1 MVSIRSGRPFDS
13 MEVIFLRFSI
23 ILCVTRFYLFFSLC
37 TDKLI
42 ELKPDAV
49 EVISESLIT
58 VKPKASAKSSMS
70 HVMLDLKAQL
80 PKVVIKV
87 RGIISSVYRDTHFS
101 FLGFADC

>member
-1 MVSIRSGRPFDS
+1 
-13 MEVIFLRFSI
+13 MEVIFLRFFSI

-37 TDKLI
+37 TGKLK
-42 ELKPDAV
+42 LKPDAV

-58 VKPKASAKSSMS
+58 VKPKASAKSSMY
-70 HVMLDLKAQL
+70 HVMLYLKAQL